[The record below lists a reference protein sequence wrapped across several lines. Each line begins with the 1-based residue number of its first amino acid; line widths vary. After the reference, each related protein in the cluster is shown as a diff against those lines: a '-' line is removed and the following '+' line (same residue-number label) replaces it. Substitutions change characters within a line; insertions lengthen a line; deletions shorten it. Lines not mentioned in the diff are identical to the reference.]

1 MRFKAGQKVWYKRSV
16 VEILSGPHQ
25 SPGLARYLIREVDGD
40 VSLVEV
46 SELSLLHPQREEI
59 ARELA
64 EWFYVCGWERLGDER
79 RGIVYNATD
88 AVLMILE
95 QGGLAS
101 G

>member
-1 MRFKAGQKVWYKRSV
+1 MRFKVGQRVRYKRGV
-16 VEILSGPHQ
+16 AEVLSGPHQ
-25 SPGLARYLIREVDGD
+25 SPGLDSYLIRETDGN

-64 EWFYVCGWERLGDER
+64 EWFYVCSWERLGDER

-88 AVLMILE
+88 AILMLLE
-95 QGGLAS
+95 RD
-101 G
+101 